1 MEVYVS
7 TTTKFT
13 PGPWSAGKTTVFGPD
28 DQDGH
33 VTHIA
38 SVAGHN
44 DHAPANAALIAAAP
58 ELYATLEYL
67 LPHLAELDRAE
78 RHRNRNNPT
87 AVLHAQVCINNVQNA
102 LGKARGEVVS

>member
-1 MEVYVS
+1 MQI
-7 TTTKFT
+7 TTKFT

-44 DHAPANAALIAAAP
+44 DHASDNAALIAAAP
-58 ELYATLEYL
+58 ELYEA
-67 LPHLAELDRAE
+67 HDSLADFCNEMFLKPAENPELIEALR
-78 RHRNRNNPT
+78 
-87 AVLHAQVCINNVQNA
+87 VLA
-102 LGKARGEVVS
+102 KARGEA